1 MTALHSKD
9 AMDFFA
15 PLIDPANLPSIL
27 SLTLLEIVLGIDN
40 VIFITIL
47 AGRLPKAQ
55 QKIARQIGLGAA
67 LASRI
72 GLLAGISWIITLEA
86 KLFYVMGHGISG
98 KDLILIVGGL
108 FLLGKATHEI
118 YESVEHPGEEKEQT
132 IGKASASFTSFLVQV
147 MLLDMIFSLD
157 SVITAVGMVNDPSKL
172 SIMVT
177 AVVLAVIVMIIFAN
191 PVGDFVQRHASIKVL
206 ALSFL
211 VLIGVLLIAEGCGEH
226 LDKRYVYFAMV
237 FALIIEFLNM
247 RLRKRK
253 DPVDQLNT

>member
-1 MTALHSKD
+1 
-9 AMDFFA
+9 
-15 PLIDPANLPSIL
+15 
-27 SLTLLEIVLGIDN
+27 
-40 VIFITIL
+40 
-47 AGRLPKAQ
+47 
-55 QKIARQIGLGAA
+55 
-67 LASRI
+67 
-72 GLLAGISWIITLEA
+72 
-86 KLFYVMGHGISG
+86 
-98 KDLILIVGGL
+98 
-108 FLLGKATHEI
+108 
-118 YESVEHPGEEKEQT
+118 
-132 IGKASASFTSFLVQV
+132 
-147 MLLDMIFSLD
+147 
-157 SVITAVGMVNDPSKL
+157 MVNDPSKL

-253 DPVDQLNT
+253 DPAEQLNT